1 SVDSIITNDTT
12 PAITG
17 TIDDP
22 TAAVVVTVN
31 DIEYTA
37 TNNGNGTW
45 TLADNELAALTEGE
59 IAVSVV
65 ATDTANNSS
74 DVATGTI
81 TVDLIAPTVAVTS
94 ITTNDTTPAI
104 TGTIDDPTAAV
115 VVTVNDIEYTATNN
129 GNGTWTL
136 ADNELAALTEGDIA
150 VSVVA
155 TDTANNSSDVATGTI
170 TIDLTAPTVDD
181 LLLTVDESNLATTVS
196 VSGSLTISEEL
207 SNLTLIAPTDVYTS
221 QGEAVTWT
229 LTTGAQ
235 NTQILT
241 GSTSSGDVAILSLDS
256 DGNYNFDLVAPLD
269 HIAQGSDELTVA
281 FGVEAT
287 DLVGN
292 IGETAQLVVNVI
304 DDIASVIAYQQEV
317 VDTVNTLYSG
327 DIVVNAGA
335 DGVEVSTITIDGYTF
350 SYDTDS
356 NLITTYGSS
365 DIVNAFEETDYDTD
379 TQILT
384 IDTIKGETITV
395 DLASGEYSYTT
406 TGVADVEATVESSPE
421 VALGADNSLLGL
433 VGVDALNLIDF
444 SSSQAFSAIDAN
456 NDITQVVISTESI
469 SVNLGYAGF
478 KYSIDM
484 AKEFGLKIVTDDL
497 GFLIGTTASIIITSL
512 DDSTITNQQL
522 NEFLGSVYWKE
533 VGVSLGV
540 LPTLTITATDSEGN
554 AVSSTNSDLASLGLL
569 STGDSPD
576 YLFEGDDNANTNT
589 SLTGS
594 ERIYGYGG
602 NDTLN
607 GGEGADLLRGG
618 AGNDIL
624 DGGTGNDILIG
635 GIGNDTLTGGT
646 GNDVFRWET
655 VDVASVD
662 TITDFEMGPVAGGA
676 DIIDLAELLNGEG
689 KIGTSGAG
697 NLSNF
702 LHFEFDGTDTT
713 LYISADGDFQGGYT
727 TAEVDQSIIF
737 SGVDI
742 TEGLSTDQ
750 DIIENLL
757 ANGNLLVD
765 DLALGDDVLGG
776 TTTIDIDLVDGDGDI
791 SQATVD
797 FESSG
802 AAPEVISNVDNTAP
816 IVCASNTSLLGLV
829 AVQALDIINLDNQA
843 LTAIDI
849 DGNLTSVEV
858 NYQALLDV
866 SLTELTLAA
875 SNEMAA
881 ELGLQIEVSNN
892 SGLLGLVAASST
904 LTITAVD
911 GGTIDNQSINEL
923 LATVQFY
930 DNEGLLGG
938 ALELNVQADVLNNLT
953 ITATDSE
960 GASSSGSL
968 GDLVSADA
976 LNDILFDIDTVKE
989 GDSGQNEMDYG
1000 YSSSGLRLY
1009 GYGDNDV
1016 LIGGSGNDLIRG
1028 GSGDDNLIGGAGND
1042 MLIDGSGSDTFSGGD
1057 GDDLIS
1063 ISGGQFES
1071 IDGGEGSDTL
1081 MLDDGLD
1088 LDLSDANIG
1097 AITNIETID
1106 LSEGETGNVLKL
1118 TEEAVKALT
1127 DEEDTLT
1134 INGDAND
1141 SVDMEGATFAGSSVV
1156 NGVAYN
1162 EYHLGTTTLY
1172 VDEEIGTTI

>member
-1 SVDSIITNDTT
+1 
-12 PAITG
+12 
-17 TIDDP
+17 
-22 TAAVVVTVN
+22 
-31 DIEYTA
+31 
-37 TNNGNGTW
+37 GNGTW
-45 TLADNELAALTEGE
+45 TLADDGLAALTEGE

-74 DVATGTI
+74 EVANGTI
-81 TVDLIAPTVAVTS
+81 TLDVTAPTVTVES
-94 ITTNDTTPAI
+94 IITNDTTPAL
-104 TGTIDDPTAAV
+104 TGTVDDNDAAV
-115 VVTVNDIEYTATNN
+115 VVTVNGVEYDATNN

-136 ADNELAALTEGDIA
+136 ADNALTALTEGEIA

-155 TDTANNSSDVATGTI
+155 TDTANNSSEVANGTI
-170 TIDLTAPTVDD
+170 TLDVTVPVVEDQ
-181 LLLTVDESNLATTVS
+181 LLSVDETNLVTTAS
-196 VSGSLTISEEL
+196 VSGSLIISEEL
-207 SNLTLIAPTDVYTS
+207 SSLSLIAPTETYTS
-221 QGEAVTWT
+221 QGEGVTWA
-229 LTTGAQ
+229 LSIDAQ

-241 GSTSSGDVAILSLDS
+241 GSTSSGEVAILTLDIN
-256 DGNYNFDLVAPLD
+256 GNYDFELLTSLD
-269 HIAQGSDELTVA
+269 HIAQGNDKLSIT
-281 FGVEAT
+281 FGVSST

-292 IGETAQLVVNVI
+292 IGETAQLVVNVT
-304 DDIASVIAYQQEV
+304 DDVASVTAYQQEV
-317 VDTVNTLYSG
+317 VDTVNTNYTG
-327 DIVVNAGA
+327 DLVVDAGA
-335 DGVEVSTITIDGYTF
+335 DGIEVSTVTIDGYTF
-350 SYDTDS
+350 SYDADS
-356 NLITTYGSS
+356 NTISTYGSS
-365 DIVNAFEETDYDTD
+365 DVVNTFEASDYDTG

-384 IDTIKGETITV
+384 IDTVKGETITV
-395 DLASGEYSYTT
+395 DVSSGEYSYTT

-421 VALGADNSLLGL
+421 VALGADDSLLGL

-444 SSSQAFSAIDAN
+444 SSSQAFSATDAN
-456 NDITQVVISTESI
+456 NDITQVVIS
-469 SVNLGYAGF
+469 VGGLLGVGSAGF
-478 KYSIDM
+478 SYSSAIAD
-484 AKEFGLKIVTDDL
+484 EFGLEVVTVDFPFISL
-497 GFLIGTTASIIITSL
+497 GNTASITITST
-512 DDSTITNQQL
+512 DGSTITNQQL
-522 NEFLGSVYWKE
+522 NEFLGSVYWD
-533 VGVSLGV
+533 GGLVSLDLLSGM
-540 LPTLTITATDSEGN
+540 TIEATDSNGN
-554 AVSSTNSDLASLGLL
+554 TTSSSDFDLLNADLL

-576 YLFEGDDNANTNT
+576 YLVEGDDNNNA
-589 SLTGS
+589 SLTGTS
-594 ERIYGYGG
+594 GSDRIYGYDG

-618 AGNDIL
+618 VGNDIL

-635 GIGNDTLTGGT
+635 GIGNDTLTGDT

-655 VDVASVD
+655 VDVTSID
-662 TITDFEMGPVAGGA
+662 TITDFEIGPVTSGG
-676 DIIDLAELLNGEG
+676 DIIDLAELLTGEG

-713 LYISADGDFQGGYT
+713 LYISADGDFQGGYA

-737 SGVDI
+737 SEIDI
-742 TEGLSTDQ
+742 TEGLSADQ

-765 DLALGDDVLGG
+765 DLTLGDDVLGG
-776 TTTIDIDLVDGDGDI
+776 TTTIDVGLVDGDGDI

-802 AAPEVISNVDNTAP
+802 AAPEVVSNVDNSAP

-968 GDLVSADA
+968 GDLVSVDA

-989 GDSGQNEMDYG
+989 GDSSQNEMDYS
-1000 YSSSGLRLY
+1000 YTSSGLRLY

-1028 GSGDDNLIGGAGND
+1028 GAGDDNLVGGAGND
-1042 MLIDGSGSDTFSGGD
+1042 MLIDGNGSDTFNAGD

-1063 ISGGQFES
+1063 LSGVLFES

-1081 MLDDGLD
+1081 LLDDGLD
-1088 LDLSDANIG
+1088 LDLSDLNIG
-1097 AITNIETID
+1097 SITNIETID

-1134 INGDAND
+1134 INGDDND
-1141 SVDMEGATFAGSSVV
+1141 TVNMEGATLAGSSLV

-1162 EYHLGTTTLY
+1162 EYHLGSTTLY
-1172 VDEEIGTTI
+1172 VDEEIGVTI

>member
-1 SVDSIITNDTT
+1 
-12 PAITG
+12 
-17 TIDDP
+17 
-22 TAAVVVTVN
+22 
-31 DIEYTA
+31 
-37 TNNGNGTW
+37 
-45 TLADNELAALTEGE
+45 TLADNELAALSEGE

-65 ATDTANNSS
+65 ATDAANNSS
-74 DVATGTI
+74 DAATGTI
-81 TVDLIAPTVAVTS
+81 TL
-94 ITTNDTTPAI
+94 
-104 TGTIDDPTAAV
+104 
-115 VVTVNDIEYTATNN
+115 
-129 GNGTWTL
+129 
-136 ADNELAALTEGDIA
+136 
-150 VSVVA
+150 
-155 TDTANNSSDVATGTI
+155 
-170 TIDLTAPTVDD
+170 DLTSPTVDD
-181 LLLTVDESNLATTVS
+181 LLLTVDESNLATTAS
-196 VSGSLTISEEL
+196 ALGALTISEEV

-229 LTTGAQ
+229 LSIDAQ

-241 GSTSSGDVAILSLDS
+241 ASTSSGDVAILSLDS
-256 DGNYNFDLVAPLD
+256 DGNYNFDLLAPLD
-269 HIAQGSDELTVA
+269 HIAQGSDELTVI

-292 IGETAQLVVNVI
+292 IGETAQLVVNVT
-304 DDIASVIAYQQEV
+304 DDIASVTAYQQEV

-327 DIVVNAGA
+327 DLVVNPGA

-395 DLASGEYSYTT
+395 DLSSGEYSYTT

-444 SSSQAFSAIDAN
+444 SSSQAFSATDAD
-456 NDITQVVISTESI
+456 NDITKVVISTESI
-469 SVNLGYAGF
+469 SVNLGSAGF
-478 KYSIDM
+478 KYSVDM
-484 AKEFGLKIVTDDL
+484 AEEFGLKIVTDDL
-497 GFLIGTTASIIITSL
+497 GFLIGTTASITITSL

-533 VGVSLGV
+533 VGISLGV

-554 AVSSTNSDLASLGLL
+554 AVSSMNSDLASLGLL

-576 YLFEGDDNANTNT
+576 YLIEGGNASNTA
-589 SLTGS
+589 LTGTTGS
-594 ERIYGYGG
+594 DRIYGYGG

-618 AGNDIL
+618 VGNDIL

-662 TITDFEMGPVAGGA
+662 TITDFEIGSVAGGA

-689 KIGTSGAG
+689 KIGTSSAG

-702 LHFEFDGTDTT
+702 LHFEFDGTDTI
-713 LYISADGDFQGGYT
+713 LYISADGDFQGGYA

-742 TEGLSTDQ
+742 TEGLSSDQ

-765 DLALGDDVLGG
+765 DLTLGDDVLGG
-776 TTTIDIDLVDGDGDI
+776 TTTIDVGLVDGDGDV

-802 AAPEVISNVDNTAP
+802 AEPEVVSNVDNSAP

-843 LTAIDI
+843 LAAVDI

-904 LTITAVD
+904 LTITAID

-953 ITATDSE
+953 ITATDAE

-989 GDSGQNEMDYG
+989 GDSGQNEMDYS
-1000 YSSSGLRLY
+1000 YSSSGIRLY
-1009 GYGDNDV
+1009 GYGDNDE

-1028 GSGDDNLIGGAGND
+1028 GTGDDNLIGGAGND
-1042 MLIDGSGSDTFSGGD
+1042 MLIDGNGSDTFSGGD

-1063 ISGGQFES
+1063 ISGVQFES

-1088 LDLSDANIG
+1088 LDLSDASIG
-1097 AITNIETID
+1097 AITNIEAID
-1106 LSEGETGNVLKL
+1106 LSEGESGNVLKL

-1141 SVDMEGATFAGSSVV
+1141 SVDIEGATFAGSSVV